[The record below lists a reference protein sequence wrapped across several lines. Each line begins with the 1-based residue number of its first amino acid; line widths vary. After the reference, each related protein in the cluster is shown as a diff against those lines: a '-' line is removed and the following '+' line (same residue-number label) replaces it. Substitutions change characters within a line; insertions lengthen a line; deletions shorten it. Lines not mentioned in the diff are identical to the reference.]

1 MAAVTGCGVR
11 GPPDVA
17 CGRVVLYGCCPLG
30 WSGGAVTK
38 GKHWS
43 CRGGGG
49 ANCLA
54 DGLAGFR
61 GLPGGHGDDVL
72 QRPRPARDLECCWA
86 EYR

>member
-1 MAAVTGCGVR
+1 MA
-11 GPPDVA
+11 
-17 CGRVVLYGCCPLG
+17 
-30 WSGGAVTK
+30 
-38 GKHWS
+38 
-43 CRGGGG
+43 GGG

>member
-1 MAAVTGCGVR
+1 MRPGCFVWLLSVGLERR
-11 GPPDVA
+11 GCDKREA
-17 CGRVVLYGCCPLG
+17 LELQGGR
-30 WSGGAVTK
+30 
-38 GKHWS
+38 
-43 CRGGGG
+43 GG